1 MLTPSPTVVNP
12 AEAIRDYTEHVISGD
27 RRAMC
32 SEGDKRNLEEWG
44 KNDEYRK
51 AIMAVIKARLDLP
64 WPYNYKALDALSC
77 MPVSEMAAVLDKTT
91 KLAEVAASVEGA
103 QHLKQMAKGVVEKG
117 KKEKDR
123 VEEEEA
129 KKRMAA
135 VAEMWGGLW
144 SNQPTAQSAAQVGMM
159 QQGWGG
165 WPYPW
170 AGPPGVAMPQMASG
184 GGMGMGMGPAW
195 NSKAP
200 EGWTPW
206 VVTPVPMSGGGG
218 WQLYQGFPRQA

>member
-91 KLAEVAASVEGA
+91 KLAEVAASV
-103 QHLKQMAKGVVEKG
+103 
-117 KKEKDR
+117 
-123 VEEEEA
+123 
-129 KKRMAA
+129 
-135 VAEMWGGLW
+135 
-144 SNQPTAQSAAQVGMM
+144 
-159 QQGWGG
+159 
-165 WPYPW
+165 
-170 AGPPGVAMPQMASG
+170 
-184 GGMGMGMGPAW
+184 
-195 NSKAP
+195 
-200 EGWTPW
+200 
-206 VVTPVPMSGGGG
+206 
-218 WQLYQGFPRQA
+218 